1 MGNETK
7 YFTFPII
14 LLEGAYSDIQKV
26 CSNIICYSIYF
37 YSKSFEGESEIE
49 KMEKAAKA
57 LNVTMGSTKESLRI
71 AKELDRMNCKTM
83 TSINTSIVWDFR
95 DNYKSQF
102 EIAVFTAFCA
112 IRSIIGKK
120 SYCKT
125 TNLFWLSRMA
135 GKPCQVDYSE
145 LPEALHKYSNE
156 YQLKK
161 IKSELVLHW
170 GLKYYSHFTRGFYVS
185 FSMNLPELVLQAE
198 TRKKKFQEKNYS
210 DQQKAAREA
219 ALLKLYPKQ

>member
-1 MGNETK
+1 MGTETK

-14 LLEGAYSDIQKV
+14 LLEGAFSDIQKV
-26 CSNIICYSIYF
+26 CSNIISYSIYF
-37 YSKSFEGESEIE
+37 YSKSFDGESESE

-57 LNVTMGSTKESLRI
+57 LHVTMGSTKDTLKI
-71 AKELDRMNCKTM
+71 AKELDRKNCKTM

-95 DNYKSQF
+95 DNYKSHF

-125 TNLFWLSRMA
+125 TNLFLLSRMA
-135 GKPCQVDYSE
+135 GEPCQVDYSE
-145 LPEALHKYSNE
+145 LPEPLFKYCNE

-198 TRKKKFQEKNYS
+198 TRKKKYQEKNYS

-219 ALLKLYPKQ
+219 ALLKLYPQI